1 MLEYF
6 QLMLAEAKEFG
17 EVKSASISLRNADYT
32 YFSID
37 GVKDGKDFHISAA
50 LGRTED
56 DIL

>member
-17 EVKSASISLRNADYT
+17 EVKSASISLLNAAYT
-32 YFSID
+32 FFCID
-37 GVKDGKDFHISAA
+37 GVKDGKDFHISAT

-56 DIL
+56 AIS